1 MASRNR
7 KILILDT
14 VSSTCYPSSMAE
26 AHLSSPTH
34 PASPRA
40 PRAGVM
46 ASAARDVSVS
56 AGPVSTIC
64 SEPPPPVSV
73 SRERTACPAPLEF
86 LPIFTLSQTQRGGL
100 GWGRGVVMVGE
111 EVGGGGAAAGCCPQ
125 ERQDN
130 RGSRKNTSFYPA
142 ALRQKPRTLPQFC
155 VAPLSCFPPP
165 RPPRPPLTLSFSH
178 PNP

>member
-34 PASPRA
+34 PTSPRA
-40 PRAGVM
+40 PLAGVM

-100 GWGRGVVMVGE
+100 GWGRGLGD
-111 EVGGGGAAAGCCPQ
+111 GGGGKGGAAAGCCPQ

-165 RPPRPPLTLSFSH
+165 PLPRPPLTLSFSH

>member
-1 MASRNR
+1 MLTHHMNTIIPRHQSFLHTDRDRLSSAKYFFSPPPNMASRNR
-7 KILILDT
+7 TDT

-34 PASPRA
+34 PTSPRA
-40 PRAGVM
+40 PLAGVM

-100 GWGRGVVMVGE
+100 G
-111 EVGGGGAAAGCCPQ
+111 
-125 ERQDN
+125 
-130 RGSRKNTSFYPA
+130 
-142 ALRQKPRTLPQFC
+142 
-155 VAPLSCFPPP
+155 
-165 RPPRPPLTLSFSH
+165 
-178 PNP
+178 